1 MQNSEEKRVEVN
13 QICYISKTLLL
24 MQLKCEWN
32 SDDLED
38 VAASSRSFLNKL
50 WFYLSVHMSVNNVI
64 FFVCVSTA
72 SIGYI

>member
-1 MQNSEEKRVEVN
+1 
-13 QICYISKTLLL
+13 